1 MTRNSAIITVLAMT
15 LWLCSSTAGMAQDVL
30 DAPVETREI
39 ERISIDGLAK
49 MPLRLEERVSSGTA
63 HKGDP
68 VRFILLRDLV
78 VDGKVVMPSGAAF
91 SATVSRV
98 RPKTPERSGSVKLA
112 KPSLVLGNGMRVQ
125 LEKDNPEE
133 KAGLTSI
140 PFYTVGAITIG
151 PLVLATAPI
160 WIPELVIHDIREQ
173 RLKSK
178 AHRSK
183 PEPVD
188 QEFSEG
194 DVFIYYADI
203 HSLTRKLRRANQRLG
218 GARPTQSQTSAPEN

>member
-1 MTRNSAIITVLAMT
+1 
-15 LWLCSSTAGMAQDVL
+15 
-30 DAPVETREI
+30 
-39 ERISIDGLAK
+39 
-49 MPLRLEERVSSGTA
+49 
-63 HKGDP
+63 
-68 VRFILLRDLV
+68 
-78 VDGKVVMPSGAAF
+78 
-91 SATVSRV
+91 
-98 RPKTPERSGSVKLA
+98 
-112 KPSLVLGNGMRVQ
+112 MRVQ

-160 WIPELVIHDIREQ
+160 WITELVIHDIREQ

-218 GARPTQSQTSAPEN
+218 GARSTQSQTSAPEN